1 MSIVKSKWCLWL
13 VYTFCKVQNMA
24 LGLKR
29 RNNVGEGGFRLPEGK
44 ERKILTFS
52 IILFFLIPSV
62 TKLFI
67 APEILTLDKTK
78 QLYIWELR

>member
-1 MSIVKSKWCLWL
+1 
-13 VYTFCKVQNMA
+13 MA

-29 RNNVGEGGFRLPEGK
+29 RNNLGEGGGEGGFRLPEGK

-78 QLYIWELR
+78 QLYIWEVR

>member
-1 MSIVKSKWCLWL
+1 
-13 VYTFCKVQNMA
+13 MA
-24 LGLKR
+24 VGLKR
-29 RNNVGEGGFRLPEGK
+29 RNNLGEGGGGKGVRLPEGK
-44 ERKILTFS
+44 EKKILKFS

-67 APEILTLDKTK
+67 APEILILDKTK